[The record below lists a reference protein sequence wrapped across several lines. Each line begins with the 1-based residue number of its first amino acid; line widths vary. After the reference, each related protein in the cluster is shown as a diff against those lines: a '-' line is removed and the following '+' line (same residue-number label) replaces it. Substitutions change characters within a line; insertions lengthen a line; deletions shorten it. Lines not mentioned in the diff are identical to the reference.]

1 MRPFAFLL
9 ALMATL
15 GAPALAEEKSLN
27 QQIIEILQSDRNTVR
42 KWTFPPSIIVVHRG
56 DDHRE
61 LVDAKIAEINAKV
74 PGFPGEL
81 SATYFDLD
89 QIEGSL
95 FGQARYRI
103 RDSRKTGEFPSVGR
117 LYLGQRDTAK
127 EVELTANIFIFLV
140 GLEEGVLFGA
150 LTDSNGVDFAQGGRA
165 DCYFASKSKNDQML
179 VANIF
184 IDVNRAKDAM
194 HACLHEEL
202 THSLGL
208 LQDSPGSPV
217 FSYDKTALDRPDLSP
232 DFRLL
237 RALYSAQVR
246 PGDPPQKVADIYM
259 ELLLQDARQ

>member
-1 MRPFAFLL
+1 M
-9 ALMATL
+9 
-15 GAPALAEEKSLN
+15 N
-27 QQIIEILQSDRNTVR
+27 QQILEILQSDRNTVR

-56 DDHRE
+56 DPYRE
-61 LVDAKIAEINAKV
+61 LVDAKFAEINAKV
-74 PGFPGEL
+74 PGLPGEL

-117 LYLGQRDTAK
+117 LYLGPRDTPQ

-150 LTDSNGVDFAQGGRA
+150 LTDSNLHEFSEGGVEACF
-165 DCYFASKSKNDQML
+165 YASKSKNNQMV

-184 IDVNRAKDAM
+184 IDVNRASDM
-194 HACLHEEL
+194 LHACLHEEL

-208 LQDSPGSPV
+208 LNDSVNSPT
-217 FSYDKTALDRPDLSP
+217 FSYDNTVLDRPDLSP